1 MDKYSRELHKVTICL
16 LRFMSRNL
24 GLHSEALTSVFEDGR
39 QGIKTNFYP
48 PCVQAN
54 KVVGISPHS
63 DATGLTLLL
72 QVSNVRGLQIKKYGK
87 WVTVQP
93 IPNAFIVNIGDVIE
107 VRYLCLCSIPSVFT
121 KFFAPSDETNFK
133 HMHSVTILPAVAK
146 KLPHHMT

>member
-39 QGIKTNFYP
+39 QGMKINFYP

-87 WVTVQP
+87 WVPVKP
-93 IPNAFIVNIGDVIE
+93 IPNAFIVNIGDVVE
-107 VRYLCLCSIPSVFT
+107 VRYLRLCSIPSVFT
-121 KFFAPSDETNFK
+121 KFFCTK
-133 HMHSVTILPAVAK
+133 
-146 KLPHHMT
+146 